1 MINSREYQFLV
12 ELFSRPE
19 YSIINSKIKELY
31 GDNFHLFFEDFLSEI
46 FSIDS
51 KTDSLITKELF
62 EELKGFQMVVENE
75 FVPFLVDNYELKV
88 VSDFFQLII
97 ENELIKNEV
106 NERSNFIEGFKLIE
120 RNSLKKRFQK
130 IDEEDGLLSE
140 NEIRKG
146 IQFVEREAFR
156 EKFNSIDQ
164 EEKTTSNSY
173 LSIWNISKYA
183 AILLICIIP
192 FYYYFQK
199 DTTKHQLA
207 KKTKST
213 QPIKK
218 ITDSTKEPIVDFDL
232 TIDSYLSQSVV
243 VITESNQAF
252 VKETQTTKLLLH
264 ILNDAKAIE
273 VIHRLKQLKPTTN
286 KIIGTIDS
294 LNQII
299 NKYQNTYTFDIQKCE
314 LYINQHF
321 ESVNKSDFK
330 ILNIQIDEQKKYF
343 LKVKEVYFE
352 LCDTKNPRHM
362 VVENDEE
369 VKSKLDVLY

>member
-1 MINSREYQFLV
+1 M
-12 ELFSRPE
+12 
-19 YSIINSKIKELY
+19 
-31 GDNFHLFFEDFLSEI
+31 
-46 FSIDS
+46 
-51 KTDSLITKELF
+51 
-62 EELKGFQMVVENE
+62 
-75 FVPFLVDNYELKV
+75 

-120 RNSLKKRFQK
+120 RNALKKRFQK

-314 LYINQHF
+314 LYINKHF